1 MPTRH
6 NPVARSPLLR
16 KGGVH
21 VRSRSGE
28 RQVITYNMRNE
39 AANYLSED
47 ERTPASRPSSRR
59 RKPVKESCP

>member
-28 RQVITYNMRNE
+28 RQAITYNMRNE

-47 ERTPASRPSSRR
+47 EGTPASRPPPRR
-59 RKPVKESCP
+59 RKPAQET